1 MDPGSH
7 HLLLADATIIN
18 LSALAN
24 LFLTPSAHPARKQY
38 WFFFFFFYGGYF
50 YCCLRDLH
58 FTFGGGA
65 ITILSSFTH

>member
-38 WFFFFFFYGGYF
+38 WVVFFVTT
-50 YCCLRDLH
+50 
-58 FTFGGGA
+58 FTA
-65 ITILSSFTH
+65 V